1 MDTGDLIQGGETL
14 TTEFKSHLN
23 DCDLTKAVACLANAE
38 GGALL
43 LGVADGGQ
51 VVGAQ
56 TRPGG
61 HMDPVRVAAYVQ
73 NSTDPPLGVEVRLET
88 IDGQAVFR
96 IDVPRAMPGPVATK
110 DGYYTK
116 RVLDTLG
123 RPQCVPMSPQEIVSM
138 GMITRGQDYAA
149 AVAVGATHADLDPTE
164 FDRYRRLCSL
174 TGDST
179 ASLQDED
186 ILRALGLV
194 PMSAPLSLGAIL
206 LFGRSAAITRWV
218 PNAEFIFQDLR
229 KGESAANERI
239 VGPLLQV
246 SERMQALIDARN
258 SVTELMAGIHRVEV
272 SLIPSVTRRE
282 AVANALVHRDYS
294 ALGPTRVQI
303 DDAEFVVSNPGG
315 LPPGVTIQNILD
327 ESRPRSPIL
336 ADAFKR
342 AGLVERKGKG
352 VNEMFEQQLRAG
364 RDAPSYARST
374 TNSVLVSVPLGTAD
388 LDLVRF
394 LLTFEDE
401 RQRPL
406 GLDQLRVVHEIKE
419 MGSAAPTEL
428 AESLSMLLATV
439 RNTSTQLVELGVIE
453 SRGVG
458 RSRRLHLTPRF
469 YDLAQD
475 RTAYVR
481 VKGAD
486 PVQQERMIGD
496 YVDAYGSITR
506 SQAAALCQLS
516 PTQARAVLKRMVD
529 REELRLVGERR
540 GAKYVRA

>member
-23 DCDLTKAVACLANAE
+23 DGDLTKAVACLANAE

-56 TRPGG
+56 PRPGG

-194 PMSAPLSLGAIL
+194 PISAPLSLGAIL

-352 VNEMFEQQLRAG
+352 VYEMFEQQLRAG

-374 TNSVLVSVPLGTAD
+374 TNSVLVSIPLGTAD

-394 LLTFEDE
+394 LLTFENE
-401 RQRPL
+401 RQQPL

-486 PVQQERMIGD
+486 PIQQERMIGD